1 MVSSVAF
8 CRPVDTPGR
17 NNWGRDET
25 GGDGDAGD
33 QASDQAVGADG
44 DVAEGARDRQ
54 VAVDADG
61 GEAEDGGGA
70 EEHVG
75 EDPGNA
81 TRRGRGDQLETE
93 VNMKREGVYLP
104 AAGQRRA

>member
-1 MVSSVAF
+1 MCNPVS
-8 CRPVDTPGR
+8 TPGWNHWSGDKTR
-17 NNWGRDET
+17 SDVDADDRAPNQTVGPDRDVSEG
-25 GGDGDAGD
+25 GGDG
-33 QASDQAVGADG
+33 
-44 DVAEGARDRQ
+44 Q

-61 GEAEDGGGA
+61 SEAEDGGGA

>member
-1 MVSSVAF
+1 MVRGVAF
-8 CRPVDTPGR
+8 CRPIHTPGG

-44 DVAEGARDRQ
+44 DVAEGAGDCQ

-70 EEHVG
+70 EEHVQ
-75 EDPGNA
+75 
-81 TRRGRGDQLETE
+81 GRVELE
-93 VNMKREGVYLP
+93 KKSC
-104 AAGQRRA
+104 